1 MDCPT
6 TPTTIANANA
16 FRSKNDNIRFT
27 LNLKPYTT
35 YSPPSLYILLLLIE
49 PANHLHLPNILH

>member
-16 FRSKNDNIRFT
+16 FRSKNDNIRFISPLTSQLST
-27 LNLKPYTT
+27 LNSQL
-35 YSPPSLYILLLLIE
+35 SPLNYLFTAFTLY
-49 PANHLHLPNILH
+49 PAAFN